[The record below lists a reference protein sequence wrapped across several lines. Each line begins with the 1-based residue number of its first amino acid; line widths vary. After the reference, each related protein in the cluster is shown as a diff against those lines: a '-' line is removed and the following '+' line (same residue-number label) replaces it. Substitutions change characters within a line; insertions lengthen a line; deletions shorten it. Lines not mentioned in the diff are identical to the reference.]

1 MTSENKTNYAL
12 IFTILVTLAGWSV
25 TFGVCQQKTETNG
38 NDIQRIE
45 KQHESDINK
54 LNTRQDNTDGLL
66 RSINSQLV
74 ELNTKMTLLLNGKL
88 DGTK

>member
-12 IFTILVTLAGWSV
+12 IFTILVTLAGWGV
-25 TFGVCQQKTETNG
+25 TFGVCQQKIETNG
-38 NDIQRIE
+38 SDIKRIE

-54 LNTRQDNTDGLL
+54 LSTRQDSTDGLL
-66 RSINSQLV
+66 QSINSQLV

-88 DGTK
+88 EGSK

>member
-1 MTSENKTNYAL
+1 MTNENKTNYAL
-12 IFTILVTLAGWSV
+12 IFTILVTLDGWGV

-38 NDIQRIE
+38 SDIQRIE

-54 LNTRQDNTDGLL
+54 LSTRQDSTDGLL
-66 RSINSQLV
+66 QSINSQLV